1 MAVIS
6 IKNKTKSGS
15 LLVGNTPAAPTSP
28 VAGYKVWLDA
38 SDTATITQSGGA
50 VSQWTDKSANAY
62 AFTQATSSYKP
73 TTAANTQNGK
83 NVLTLGTN
91 DSLQSTAASSV
102 WKFLHTSS
110 YTVFFALKYNVAT
123 YGGHPIATA
132 GATAEVGLD
141 TFQDNPGKFQC
152 VVTRGVGGTYVIA
165 NVTASNA
172 LTTNFTYVT
181 LINDC
186 TNGTA
191 ANRSDIRIK
200 QGSAVKSNVQT
211 GAIDTGNPARTMQLF
226 DYVAG
231 GNEGIDGQMGEIL
244 IYESILSAGDILA
257 NQQYLANKW
266 GV

>member
-15 LLVGNTPAAPTSP
+15 LLVGNTPAPPTSP

-83 NVLTLGTN
+83 NVLTTGTN
-91 DSLQSTAASSV
+91 DCLVSTAASSV
-102 WKFLHTSS
+102 WKFLHNSTS
-110 YTVFFALKYNVAT
+110 TCFFALKYNVST
-123 YGGHPIATA
+123 YGGHLLCTA
-132 GATAEVGLD
+132 DSTSKVGMD
-141 TFQDNPGKFQC
+141 CFQENTGKFQS
-152 VVTRGVGGTYVIA
+152 VILRGASGTYVVANATSA
-165 NVTASNA
+165 NV

-181 LINDC
+181 LISDA
-186 TNGTA
+186 TNATA

-200 QGSAVKSNVQT
+200 QGTAIKNNVQT
-211 GAIDTGNPARTMQLF
+211 GAVDNSNPASTLNLF
-226 DYVAG
+226 DGLPGA
-231 GNEGIDGQMGEIL
+231 NEGIDGQVGEFL
-244 IYESILSAGDILA
+244 IYDSILSAGDILA

>member
-15 LLVGNTPAAPTSP
+15 LLVGNAAITAP

-62 AFTQATSSYKP
+62 TFTQATAAYKP

-91 DSLQSTAASSV
+91 DCLTSTAASSV
-102 WKFLHTSS
+102 WKFLHNSTS
-110 YTVFFALKYNVAT
+110 TCFFALKYNVST
-123 YGGHPIATA
+123 YGGHPLCTADATA
-132 GATAEVGLD
+132 KVGID
-141 TFQDNPGKFQC
+141 CFQENTGKFQS
-152 VVTRGVGGTYVIA
+152 VILRGASGTYVVA
-165 NVTASNA
+165 NVTGASTLGTA
-172 LTTNFTYVT
+172 FTYVT
-181 LINDC
+181 LISDP
-186 TNGTA
+186 TNATA
-191 ANRSDIRIK
+191 ANRSDIRLK
-200 QGSAVKSNVQT
+200 QGAAVKNNVQT
-211 GAIDTGNPARTMQLF
+211 GAVDNSNPASTLNLF
-226 DYVAG
+226 DGTPGA
-231 GNEGIDGQMGEIL
+231 NEGIDGQVGEFL
-244 IYESILSAGDILA
+244 IYDSILSASDILI

>member
-1 MAVIS
+1 MTPMLGIMASGIS
-6 IKNKTKSGS
+6 GH
-15 LLVGNTPAAPTSP
+15 LAPLTP

-38 SDTATITQSGGA
+38 SDTGTITQSGGL

-62 AFTQATSSYKP
+62 AFTQGTSANQP
-73 TTAANTQNGK
+73 TTNAATQNGK
-83 NVLTLGTN
+83 NVFTLGTN
-91 DSLQSTAASSV
+91 DNLASTAASSV

-110 YTVFFALKYNVAT
+110 YTCFFALKYNVST

-132 GATAEVGLD
+132 DSTSQVGID
-141 TFQDNPGKFQC
+141 TFQINTGAFQS
-152 VVTRGVGGTYVIA
+152 VVLRGASGTYVIA
-165 NVTASNA
+165 NATSANV

-186 TNGTA
+186 TNATA

-200 QGSAVKSNVQT
+200 QGAAVKNNVQT
-211 GAIDTGNPARTMQLF
+211 GSVDTGNPQRTMQLF
-226 DYVAG
+226 DYVVG
-231 GNEGIDGQMGEIL
+231 GNEGIDGQFGEML
-244 IYESILSAGDILA
+244 IYESILSAGNILL